1 MGLVILG
8 APHVLCSAGNWLK
21 MSTQDEAS
29 AERYAETGRWWIF
42 QWYNEMLSG
51 LRGAYVALQGLRWG
65 GTSAWDL
72 ATKAASELAYTEGSI
87 QGLMGYLTA
96 EDQKKVKGFDEA
108 MGMVE
113 TEAPESNEGNYGQF
127 LKTLTAL
134 ENRYHALLVVAD
146 SLRAIAAERRWWELK
161 WRPEERGHSTSFRKK
176 DATQ

>member
-1 MGLVILG
+1 MS
-8 APHVLCSAGNWLK
+8 APEEPPS
-21 MSTQDEAS
+21 
-29 AERYAETGRWWIF
+29 ERYAETGRWWIF

-65 GTSAWDL
+65 GASAWDL

-113 TEAPESNEGNYGQF
+113 AEAPESNEGNYGQF

-146 SLRAIAAERRWWELK
+146 SLRAIAAERKWWELK

-176 DATQ
+176 DTTQ

>member
-1 MGLVILG
+1 MS
-8 APHVLCSAGNWLK
+8 AP
-21 MSTQDEAS
+21 DEAP

-96 EDQKKVKGFDEA
+96 
-108 MGMVE
+108 
-113 TEAPESNEGNYGQF
+113 
-127 LKTLTAL
+127 
-134 ENRYHALLVVAD
+134 
-146 SLRAIAAERRWWELK
+146 
-161 WRPEERGHSTSFRKK
+161 
-176 DATQ
+176 